1 MPLTWPRIQL
11 LGSGFG
17 HFGSTVNP
25 VVSVPVPGE
34 SPLEPRTSGELEAQ
48 AQRARAQPRIESF
61 EVMGAS
67 LAAVYQIRDVLSQ

>member
-1 MPLTWPRIQL
+1 
-11 LGSGFG
+11 
-17 HFGSTVNP
+17 
-25 VVSVPVPGE
+25 VPVPGE